1 MVPFCHQREH
11 CKQTVKAK
19 ALQRQQRRLSHLGF
33 CKSDGE
39 MKRPRV
45 VAAFRSFSQRAGTV
59 DRQTEPAP

>member
-19 ALQRQQRRLSHLGF
+19 TLQRQQQPLSNLGF

-45 VAAFRSFSQRAGTV
+45 VAAFRSFS
-59 DRQTEPAP
+59 